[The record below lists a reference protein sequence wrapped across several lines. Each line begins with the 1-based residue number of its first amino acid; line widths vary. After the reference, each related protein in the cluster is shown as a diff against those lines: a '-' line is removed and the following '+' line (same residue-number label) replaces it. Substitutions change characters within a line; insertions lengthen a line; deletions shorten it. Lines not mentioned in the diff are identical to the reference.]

1 MDEGAEQLGIMS
13 EKAFEGKIMKKK
25 RLRNT
30 ALHFVKEF
38 VRCVLCLG
46 FISDLENSRVE
57 CGGRSKE

>member
-1 MDEGAEQLGIMS
+1 MGTGEGAEQLGIMS
-13 EKAFEGKIMKKK
+13 EKAFEGKIMKK
-25 RLRNT
+25 LRNT
-30 ALHFVKEF
+30 ALHFIKEF